1 MTVATANIQSRILV
15 IIPARGGSKGIPRK
29 NLRPL
34 NGKPLLYYSIATAL
48 KSAYQPEVFVS
59 SEDSEIL
66 FFAERLGARSH
77 QRDKR
82 LSEDATTLDPV
93 IYAAFKEIQET
104 TGTKYD
110 LIVTLQ
116 PTSPLL
122 SHHSLDAAI
131 RQMLENPSTDTIIS
145 AINDTH
151 LTWKEDKGIYSPN
164 YAARVNRQYLPQVYK
179 ETGGFLI
186 TRGNI
191 ISEKGRIG
199 QNVSL
204 YLVPQSESTDIDSF
218 EDWQLC
224 EFYLKRKTI
233 LFVVSGYNDIGLG
246 HVYNCLI
253 LANEIL
259 NHRVVFLT
267 DKKSD
272 LAFEKIRSSNYQVYS
287 QTHDNLTDDIIA
299 IGPDLVINDILDT
312 NEKYIQTLKTEGYKV
327 LNIEDLGTGAAK
339 ADAVVNAIYPEK
351 EKLPNHYFGPGY
363 FCARD
368 EFLMTAPIKIKK
380 NVTDVLVTFG
390 GVDPNN
396 LTLKVLQS
404 IYSYCQNKKIR
415 IHVVTGL
422 GYKHFDTLS
431 AFSDIRLHRDI
442 KNISDLMRNA
452 DLAFSSA
459 GRTIYELALLGLPA
473 IILAQNERELTHF
486 FAGKQYGFEHLG
498 LGAEAAESEILRTFK
513 DVVDDQDAR
522 QRMNEAMLKNEIKN
536 GKKNVINI
544 IKTLVENE

>member
-1 MTVATANIQSRILV
+1 MTVATANIHSRILV

-34 NGKPLLYYSIATAL
+34 NGKPLLHYSIATAL
-48 KSAYQPEVFVS
+48 RSTYKPAVYVS

-66 FFAERLGARSH
+66 FFAERLGAQTH
-77 QRDKR
+77 KRDNR
-82 LSEDATTLDPV
+82 LSADATTLDPV
-93 IYAAFKEIQET
+93 INAAFKEIQET

-131 RQMLENPSTDTIIS
+131 RQMQENPSTDTIIS

-151 LTWKEDKGIYSPN
+151 LTWKEEKGIYSPN
-164 YAARVNRQYLPQVYK
+164 YAARVNRQYLPQV
-179 ETGGFLI
+179 
-186 TRGNI
+186 
-191 ISEKGRIG
+191 
-199 QNVSL
+199 
-204 YLVPQSESTDIDSF
+204 
-218 EDWQLC
+218 
-224 EFYLKRKTI
+224 
-233 LFVVSGYNDIGLG
+233 YNDIGLG

-380 NVTDVLVTFG
+380 SVTDVLVTFG

-404 IYSYCQNKKIR
+404 IYGYCQNKKIR

-422 GYKHFDTLS
+422 GYKHFDTLA
-431 AFSDIRLHRDI
+431 AFSDIQLHRDI
-442 KNISDLMRNA
+442 KNISELMRNS

-473 IILAQNERELTHF
+473 IILAQNERELTHL

-498 LGAEAAESEILRTFK
+498 LGAEAAESDILRTFK